1 MSSDPYRA
9 LLSTRLLHLILMP
22 TEQCN
27 FRCVY
32 CYEDFLAGQMPRR
45 VIEAVKALMARRIS
59 RIDLLSL
66 DWFGGEPLLAWP
78 ILQEI
83 QSFACELVRQHPAVR
98 LTGAMTTNGS
108 LLSRRRFERLLEL
121 GVRSFHISLDGT
133 RDTHDTMR
141 QRLGG
146 GGSFDAIWRNL
157 LALRRSPES
166 FEVTLR
172 LHVTRDNRE
181 ALDEL
186 LLLLAGEIGGDRRFS
201 VMFKAIRRFGGPNDE
216 YLPIIPAEQE
226 GEMLGRLV
234 GRAVELGLHE
244 EQDVFAKP
252 GMLPG
257 CYAAALSSY
266 VVRSNGDLAK
276 CTVALDHPNN
286 HIGTLQPDGTVA
298 IDSAKMTGWLRGAL
312 NGEEKSIQCPM
323 RGWADEAPQ
332 GEPRLVRIGGAAA
345 T

>member
-1 MSSDPYRA
+1 MSSEPSRA
-9 LLSTRLLHLILMP
+9 LLSNRLLHLVLMP

-32 CYEDFLAGQMPRR
+32 CYEDFLAGQMPRQ
-45 VIEAVKALMARRIS
+45 VVEAVKALMARRIS

-83 QSFACELVRQHPAVR
+83 QSFACELVRRHPAVR

-108 LLSRRRFERLLEL
+108 LLSRKRFERLLEL

-133 RDTHDTMR
+133 RETHDAMR

-172 LHVTRDNRE
+172 LHVTSDNRE

-186 LLLLAGEIGGDRRFS
+186 LLQLADEVGGDRRFS
-201 VMFKAIRRFGGPNDE
+201 VMFKAVRRFGGPNDE
-216 YLPIIPAEQE
+216 RLPIVPAEQE
-226 GEMLGRLV
+226 GEILGRLV
-234 GRAVELGLHE
+234 GRAVELGLHQ
-244 EQDVFAKP
+244 EQDVFARP
-252 GMLPG
+252 GILPG

-286 HIGTLQPDGTVA
+286 RIGTLQPDGTVA
-298 IDSAKMTGWLRGAL
+298 IDSAKMTGWLRGSL
-312 NGEEKSIQCPM
+312 GGEPESIQCPM
-323 RGWADEAPQ
+323 RGWADAAPR
-332 GEPRLVRIGGAAA
+332 GEPRLVRIGGVSP
-345 T
+345 